1 MRKGEIVNGRDARA
15 TVGAPAFYPN
25 RNFVP
30 RHYTTRMSDLPHWAV
45 EMRDLFKSGSV
56 AQFLL
61 NGNVFD
67 LVPAGSGA
75 TRKLLPLRAFLDE
88 VMFGSYDVVLY
99 YDRGKGI
106 RATRGA
112 DQWGEWLEQFPLD
125 LRTPR
130 APGQALDLID
140 RFLLRSI
147 NLKSITGRDTPGAST
162 RVAVVIDF
170 AEFVVPQGNSLQL
183 GGEFASNIV
192 RVLGWA
198 NDPAIL
204 SANIATVLVTENLF
218 DLNPLIVNNPHASKL
233 KITLPDEPEMLSYL
247 ESLIATSFPDL
258 AARCEV
264 PVPTLAKRLTGLSR
278 VGARTV
284 LALAL
289 KNNQKITTAW
299 LSKMKKEMIERET
312 QGLLDFI
319 ESPFTLDNLA
329 GMEEV
334 KKWLREDGQLLK
346 MNKLHA
352 LPMGYLFAGRIGT
365 GKTFLVNCW
374 AGELGVPA
382 VVFKNFRD
390 RWVGATESNLEKIF
404 TILRALGQ
412 VVVFVDEADQM
423 TGKREGSDGDGGLSG
438 RVYAMLAAEM
448 SNTRNRGKIIW
459 VFATSRPDLVEVDL
473 KRQGRLDVHIP
484 LFPPQTK
491 EETRAL
497 LLSVAKKA
505 KFPMTEA
512 DLPDVREDLQLGGS
526 ELEGVLVRALR
537 VFELAPEPRK
547 PLKEILA
554 EVFAEIRPSSHRAK
568 LEYMDLVAVKEC
580 TDARFLPAHFRELTP
595 EQIDAR
601 ISELRPY
608 V

>member
-1 MRKGEIVNGRDARA
+1 
-15 TVGAPAFYPN
+15 
-25 RNFVP
+25 
-30 RHYTTRMSDLPHWAV
+30 MSDLPHWAV

>member
-1 MRKGEIVNGRDARA
+1 
-15 TVGAPAFYPN
+15 
-25 RNFVP
+25 
-30 RHYTTRMSDLPHWAV
+30 MSDLPTWAN

-61 NGNVFD
+61 HGNVFD
-67 LVPAGSGA
+67 LVPAGTGA
-75 TRKLLPLRAFLDE
+75 TRKLLSLRGFLDE

-106 RATRGA
+106 RATKGA
-112 DQWGEWLEQFPLD
+112 DEWGQWVEQFPVD
-125 LRTPR
+125 ARTPR

-147 NLKSITGRDTPGAST
+147 NLKAVMGRDTPGST
-162 RVAVVIDF
+162 RRVAVVIDF
-170 AEFVVPQGNSLQL
+170 AEFVVPQGNPLQL
-183 GGEFASNIV
+183 GGEFSGNIV

-204 SANIATVLVTENLF
+204 SANIATILITENLF
-218 DLNPLIVNNPHASKL
+218 DLSALVVNNPHASKL
-233 KITLPDEPEMLSYL
+233 KITLPGEDDMLDYL
-247 ESLIATSFPDL
+247 QSLQASAFPDL
-258 AARCEV
+258 PARCEV
-264 PVPTLAKRLTGLSR
+264 PLDQLAKRMTGLSR
-278 VGARTV
+278 VGAKTV
-284 LALAL
+284 LSLAL
-289 KNNQKITTAW
+289 KNNQTITTAW
-299 LSKMKKEMIERET
+299 LSKMKKDLIERET
-312 QGLLDFI
+312 QGLMDFI
-319 ESPFTLDNLA
+319 ESPFTLDTIS
-329 GMEEV
+329 GMDAV
-334 KKWLREDGQLLK
+334 KQWLREDAQLLK
-346 MNKLHA
+346 QGKLHA
-352 LPMGYLFAGRIGT
+352 LPMGYLIAGRIGT

-484 LFPPQTK
+484 LFPPQNQ
-491 EETRAL
+491 EETKAL
-497 LLSVAKKA
+497 LMSVAKKA
-505 KFPMTEA
+505 KFPLTEA
-512 DLPDVREDLQLGGS
+512 DLPHIPDNLQLGGS

-537 VFELAPEPRK
+537 IYELAPEPRK
-547 PLKEILA
+547 SVKEILT

-580 TDARFLPAHFRELTP
+580 TDARFLPPQFRELTP

-601 ISELRPY
+601 INELRRY